1 MIRVLVVDDEALT
14 LELHRGYVE
23 KVAGFT
29 VAGEASSARG
39 ALTMAMQETDRFDL
53 VLLDMTMPDGS
64 GLDVLRH
71 LRSRGVTLDVIAITA
86 VRDSE
91 IVRQVLALGAVNYL
105 VKPFTFAMFRDR
117 LEAYARYREQAEQ
130 ASGASTQAEIDA
142 MLGMMHPPVQT
153 ELPKG
158 LSSETLAL
166 VSADVREHGPVSAR
180 ESSARLGV
188 SRVVV
193 RRYLEQLVTEGRVH
207 RAPRYGSPGRPV
219 SEYHWAGAGESEES
233 S

>member
-1 MIRVLVVDDEALT
+1 MIRVLIVDDEALT
-14 LELHRGYVE
+14 LELHRRYIERVE
-23 KVAGFT
+23 GFEVA
-29 VAGEASSARG
+29 AEASSARG
-39 ALTMAMQETDRFDL
+39 ALAMTTPQAARFDL

-71 LRSRGVTLDVIAITA
+71 MRSRGASVDVIAITA

-91 IVRQVLALGAVNYL
+91 VVRQVLALGAVNYL

-117 LEAYARYREQAEQ
+117 LEAYARFREQAER
-130 ASGASTQAEIDA
+130 ARGSATQAEIDA
-142 MLGMMHPPVQT
+142 MLGMMHPSVPAG
-153 ELPKG
+153 LPKG
-158 LSSETLAL
+158 LSPETLAL

-180 ESSARLGV
+180 EASARLGV

-193 RRYLEQLVTEGRVH
+193 RRYLEHLVAEGRVH

-219 SEYHWAGAGESEES
+219 SEYHWAFGDS
-233 S
+233 SPLA

>member
-23 KVAGFT
+23 KVDGFAVT
-29 VAGEASSARG
+29 GEANSARG
-39 ALTMAMQETDRFDL
+39 AFATVTQHPDRFDL
-53 VLLDMTMPDGS
+53 VLLDMTMPDGT

-71 LRSRGVTLDVIAITA
+71 LRSRGITIDVIAITA
-86 VRDSE
+86 VRDSD

-117 LEAYARYREQAEQ
+117 LEAYARFRAQAEQ
-130 ASGASTQAEIDA
+130 ARGSSTQAEIDA
-142 MLGMMHPPVQT
+142 MLGMMHPSVPV

-158 LSSETLAL
+158 LSAETLAL

-180 ESSARLGV
+180 EAGTRLGV

-193 RRYLEQLVTEGRVH
+193 RRYLEQLVTEGRVT
-207 RAPRYGSPGRPV
+207 RSPRYGAPGRPV
-219 SEYHWAGAGESEES
+219 SEYHWAGIGADGANW
-233 S
+233 